1 MTTSF
6 KNAVRKTIISRIEES
21 MGKLEEGKDDSL
33 KSYSLSSTS
42 SEKDH
47 HS

>member
-6 KNAVRKTIISRIEES
+6 KNAVRKTIINKIEKRME
-21 MGKLEEGKDDSL
+21 KFEEGKDDSL

-47 HS
+47 HT